1 MKIRHSLAFASLFVL
16 AACAVGPNHV
26 APPVPAASS
35 GAFIGANNPAYALT
49 EIQPDWWRL
58 YEDPVL
64 DALVAE
70 ALTHN
75 NDLRVATAN
84 LRRVRAILREAG
96 GSRLPQTGIGA
107 GATYGR
113 AGEGETP
120 PGADR
125 TDTAF
130 SVGLDVAYEVD
141 LFGRVSRGIEAARGD
156 AAAAEAER
164 DAVRVVVAAETA
176 RAYADA
182 SAAAE
187 QLSIA
192 QQSVALIDKTL
203 SITNRRFEA
212 GRGTRLDV
220 ARVASL
226 RARQAATIPT
236 LLAEREAAL
245 FRLAT
250 LTGKPPAELSP
261 LADDRKTI
269 LRLNRA
275 IPVGDGQALLARRPD
290 IRQAERQLAAET
302 ARIGVATADLYPR
315 IVFGGSIGSASP
327 SISDLF
333 TGGPISW
340 LLGPL
345 LNWTFP
351 NQAVPR
357 ARIEQAEASAAG
369 ALANFDGVVLRAL
382 QETETALSAY
392 ARELERRA
400 ALLESR
406 KQAEASAR
414 VTRIQ
419 LREGRADALSVLDA
433 ERTLA
438 ETDAELAR
446 STARVA
452 TLQIDLFRALGGGWQ
467 NQAGDGSAPA
477 TQAKAA
483 SRSSG
488 SNTL

>member
-1 MKIRHSLAFASLFVL
+1 MKIKNAFAFASLMVL

-35 GAFIGANNPAYALT
+35 GAFIGAGNAAYSSS

-64 DALVAE
+64 DGLVDD

-75 NDLRVATAN
+75 TDLRVATAN
-84 LRRVRAILREAG
+84 LQRVRALLREAG
-96 GSRLPQTGIGA
+96 GARLPQTGIGA

-120 PGADR
+120 AGRDR

-130 SVGLDVAYEVD
+130 SVGLNVAYEVD
-141 LFGRVSRGIEAARGD
+141 LFGRVSRAIEAARGD

-164 DAVRVVVAAETA
+164 DAVRVMVAAETA

-192 QQSVALIDKTL
+192 QESVALIDKTL
-203 SITNRRFEA
+203 SITNKRFDA

-226 RARQAATIPT
+226 RARTAATAPG
-236 LLAEREAAL
+236 LAAERKAAL
-245 FRLAT
+245 FRLAV

-269 LRLNRA
+269 LRLDKA

-315 IVFGGSIGSASP
+315 ITFGGSIGSAAP

-340 LLGPL
+340 ILGPL

-351 NQAVPR
+351 NQRVPR

-392 ARELERRA
+392 ARELDRRA
-400 ALLESR
+400 ALVESR
-406 KQAEASAR
+406 QQAEAAAR

-419 LREGRADALSVLDA
+419 LREGRADALAVLDA

-438 ETDAELAR
+438 DADADLAR

-467 NQAGDGSAPA
+467 NDPI
-477 TQAKAA
+477 
-483 SRSSG
+483 RS
-488 SNTL
+488 

>member
-1 MKIRHSLAFASLFVL
+1 
-16 AACAVGPNHV
+16 
-26 APPVPAASS
+26 VPAASS
-35 GAFIGANNPAYALT
+35 GAFIGAGNPAYMPS

-75 NDLRVATAN
+75 TDLRVATAN
-84 LRRVRAILREAG
+84 LRRVRALLREAG
-96 GSRLPQTGIGA
+96 GARLPQTGVSA

-125 TDTAF
+125 TDTSF

-226 RARQAATIPT
+226 RARQAAAIPT

-250 LTGKPPAELSP
+250 LTGKQPAELSP

-315 IVFGGSIGSASP
+315 IVFGGSIGSTSP

-351 NQAVPR
+351 NQTVSR

-406 KQAEASAR
+406 EQAEASAR

-438 ETDAELAR
+438 EADAELAR

-452 TLQIDLFRALGGGWQ
+452 TFQIDLFRALGGGWQ
-467 NQAGDGSAPA
+467 SQAGEGSAA
-477 TQAKAA
+477 AIHAKAA
-483 SRSSG
+483 PPFSDSTAS
-488 SNTL
+488 